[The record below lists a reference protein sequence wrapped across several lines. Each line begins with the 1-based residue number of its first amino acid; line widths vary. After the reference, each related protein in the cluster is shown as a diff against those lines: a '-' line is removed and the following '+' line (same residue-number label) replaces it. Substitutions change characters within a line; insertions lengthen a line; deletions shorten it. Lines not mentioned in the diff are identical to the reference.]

1 MNRFLL
7 LILFFFLTNC
17 SLDTKS
23 GIWTKDKEIETDKSI
38 NIKKLFEKQK
48 VLDNELNSKLKIN
61 IQGRAT
67 ENSFVN
73 NLTNNNGRIKYN
85 GNLKNIS
92 KFKFSKIKNFN
103 EFDSSI
109 IFEKDNIIFFNKNG
123 SILKFDSSSKQV
135 WKINNYTK
143 RERKQKPVLLLARNK
158 NMLIVA
164 DNIGKYYAID
174 IVSGKLLW
182 TKNNSS
188 PFNSQIKTYKNKFFV
203 IDFENILRSYS
214 VKDGSQI
221 WKVKTEESFIKSQKK
236 LSFVIMNNNI
246 YFNNSIGDIS
256 AINIDS
262 GDLLWQISPQKDL
275 IYQETFFL
283 KTSDLVGINNN
294 ILFSNE
300 NNNFYSIDTNTGT
313 LNWKQKI
320 NSSLRSTVVNDIIFS
335 ITMEGYLVLTDLE
348 TGSIIRVSDIFNIF
362 SERQQKK
369 IKPIGF
375 IVGLKNIYL
384 TTNNGR
390 LIIMEIKTGKVQSV
404 LKVDRGK
411 ISRPFIHNENLYIIK
426 DNSIIKLN

>member
-369 IKPIGF
+369 IEPIGF

>member
-123 SILKFDSSSKQV
+123 SILKFDSSSKLV

-369 IKPIGF
+369 IEPIGF